1 MILSCPNCQ
10 LQFRID
16 PAALGEAGRRVRCS
30 SCGHRWL
37 AKPLTA
43 QEAEKAEAVQAAPA
57 PIVEARA
64 PERVEP
70 VAPPTPKPMVPP
82 APRAVEPNPTPAPP
96 LASAPTLREPSA
108 GRKTAAIGWLVLV
121 LLLLVLAGAVIGRN
135 EVASA
140 FPVTAPLYQKVGLP
154 ITVRSGLEFRNL
166 GSRRVEEQSLVV
178 FVVEGEIHN
187 ISGSPRRVPA
197 VRVALL
203 DSARNEVDF
212 GLFDPPE
219 RDLAAGTMTRFEAR
233 LVDPPVASKSFRV
246 TFEANP

>member
-1 MILSCPNCQ
+1 MILTCPNCQ

-30 SCGHRWL
+30 ACGHRWL
-37 AKPLTA
+37 AKPVAAVT
-43 QEAEKAEAVQAAPA
+43 KAARAAPPSTTDAAPA
-57 PIVEARA
+57 QENDEVE
-64 PERVEP
+64 
-70 VAPPTPKPMVPP
+70 VADPP
-82 APRAVEPNPTPAPP
+82 AAGGATVAPP
-96 LASAPTLREPSA
+96 LAAAPTLREPAA
-108 GRKTAAIGWLVLV
+108 GRRTAAIGWLVLV

-154 ITVRSGLEFRNL
+154 ITVRSGLEFRSL
-166 GSRRVEEQSLVV
+166 GSRRVEEQNLVV

-187 ISGSPRRVPA
+187 VAGASRRVPA

-203 DSARNEVDF
+203 DEARNEVDF

-219 RDLAAGTMTRFEAR
+219 RNLAPGAMTRFEAR
-233 LVDPPVASKSFRV
+233 LVDPPVASRSFRV
-246 TFEANP
+246 TFDTGP